1 MTELGAESWILY
13 SSLLC
18 SFYYMWPRIP
28 KIDSKALEPGLA
40 ESDDPYVVL
49 RLLLMN
55 NQQWGG

>member
-1 MTELGAESWILY
+1 
-13 SSLLC
+13 
-18 SFYYMWPRIP
+18 MWPRIP